1 MLFSTDCVFED
12 NGKLPI
18 EQIQA
23 RFDPCNGLMLLAIE
37 RGMPMHAEMY
47 AECSAHYARSPQP
60 EMLAV

>member
-23 RFDPCNGLMLLAIE
+23 RFDHCK
-37 RGMPMHAEMY
+37 
-47 AECSAHYARSPQP
+47 RSH
-60 EMLAV
+60 VR